1 MHDLA
6 LYAVFTDPDQAK
18 AALLGQIGPYCRQMW
33 AMGHVRLSVV
43 VQPEEDAKSI
53 QQRKYYHGVILK
65 EIAEQVVV
73 NGEKFDMKV
82 WKEHFREK
90 YVGSRWVML
99 RDPMTGKKKRRKVR
113 ISTEELG
120 VKSYSLLI
128 EQVTAEAVTELGV
141 VFSVRK
147 WEEYR

>member
-1 MHDLA
+1 MNEFA
-6 LYAVFTDPDQAK
+6 LHTVFVDPDQAK

-33 AMGHVRLSVV
+33 AQGYARLSVV
-43 VQPEEDAKSI
+43 IQPEEDAKSV
-53 QQRKYYHGVILK
+53 QQRRYYHGVVLK
-65 EIAEQVVV
+65 EIAEQVAV

-90 YVGSRWVML
+90 YVGYRWVVL
-99 RDPMTGKKKRRKVR
+99 KDPMTGKKKRRKVR
-113 ISTEELG
+113 VSTEDFG
-120 VKSYSLLI
+120 IKAYSRLI

-141 VFSVRK
+141 VFSVPK

>member
-1 MHDLA
+1 MSQFA
-6 LYAVFTDPDQAK
+6 LHTVFVDPDQAK

-33 AMGHVRLSVV
+33 AQGHARLSVV
-43 VQPEEDAKSI
+43 IQPEEDAKSV
-53 QQRKYYHGVILK
+53 QQRRYYHGVVLK
-65 EIAEQVVV
+65 EIAEQVAV

-90 YVGSRWVML
+90 YVGYRWVVL
-99 RDPMTGKKKRRKVR
+99 KDPMTGKKKRRKVR
-113 ISTEELG
+113 VSTEDFG
-120 VKSYSLLI
+120 IKAYSRLI

-141 VFSVRK
+141 VFSVPK

>member
-1 MHDLA
+1 MNELA
-6 LYAVFTDPDQAK
+6 LYTVFTDPDQAK

-33 AMGHVRLSVV
+33 SMGHARLSVV

-73 NGEKFDMKV
+73 NGEKFDLKV

-90 YVGSRWVML
+90 YVGSRWVVL

-113 ISTEELG
+113 VSTEDLG
-120 VKSYSLLI
+120 VKSYSILI
-128 EQVTAEAVTELGV
+128 EQVTAEAVSELGV
-141 VFSVRK
+141 IFSARN